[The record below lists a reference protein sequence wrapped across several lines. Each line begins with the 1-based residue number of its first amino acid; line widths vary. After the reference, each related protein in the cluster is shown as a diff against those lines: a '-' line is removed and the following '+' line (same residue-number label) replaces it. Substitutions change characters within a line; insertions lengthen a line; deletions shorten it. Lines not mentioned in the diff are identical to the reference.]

1 MPDLPIKTN
10 WQFKEKFSQMKLTLK
25 YFWPHIYNLYA

>member
-10 WQFKEKFSQMKLTLK
+10 WQFKEKFSQMKL
-25 YFWPHIYNLYA
+25 IYAPLSTFDPT